1 MMAGIPFTVMF
12 FLRYLLLFLLVCCL
26 AQPAEANQTRLQ
38 IQGLS
43 GSAKDN
49 VDMYLA
55 NFINGGVSSSLRSQA
70 RLEQETRAALRALG
84 YYHPTIRFELQQQS
98 RGSVL
103 LMQVEQGPP
112 TRYSQVTVDITGEA
126 KQDPDFILLVQRLA
140 PKVGDVVHHGRY
152 EQLKNSLGNLALRK
166 GYFDADF
173 TRSTLAVS
181 EALQE
186 ARLTIHFAS
195 QTRYRFG
202 DVRFTGSQIEESRL
216 ASLVPFK
223 AGDPYLASQLGQ
235 FNQDIANTNWFGSI
249 LIEADADLLAST
261 ENTVPL
267 HVQLEPRARNS
278 VETGIG
284 FADVQGPRLKV
295 NWTKPW
301 LNDRG
306 HSLTNRLALS
316 EIEQSLESS
325 YRLPLREVSRDFY
338 QFQFGVKNFDNQDG
352 DGQDYTFAAERHW
365 LLKNEWYRTA
375 SIRWMYSEFT
385 QAEQEDRSNLI
396 MPGISFSR
404 SRSQGGMMPSRGD
417 RLFASVE
424 TSDRAWGSDNRFIR
438 LRGRANYINSW
449 GSNHR
454 FIGRLDAGAIL
465 LEEATELPPSLRFF
479 AGGDNS
485 IRGYGYETVAP
496 RDDEDRLL
504 GGRYMLTSTAE
515 YQYRVMG
522 NWWLASFVDYGSSW
536 SRDPDWKRGVGVGVR
551 WASPIGPVRIDFAW
565 GLDGEVEK
573 GTSFQLHFSLGPEL

>member
-1 MMAGIPFTVMF
+1 
-12 FLRYLLLFLLVCCL
+12 
-26 AQPAEANQTRLQ
+26 
-38 IQGLS
+38 
-43 GSAKDN
+43 
-49 VDMYLA
+49 
-55 NFINGGVSSSLRSQA
+55 
-70 RLEQETRAALRALG
+70 
-84 YYHPTIRFELQQQS
+84 
-98 RGSVL
+98 
-103 LMQVEQGPP
+103 
-112 TRYSQVTVDITGEA
+112 
-126 KQDPDFILLVQRLA
+126 
-140 PKVGDVVHHGRY
+140 
-152 EQLKNSLGNLALRK
+152 
-166 GYFDADF
+166 
-173 TRSTLAVS
+173 
-181 EALQE
+181 
-186 ARLTIHFAS
+186 AS

-249 LIEADADLLAST
+249 LIEADADLLASS
-261 ENTVPL
+261 EHTVPL

-284 FADVQGPRLKV
+284 YADVQGPRLKV
-295 NWTKPW
+295 NWTRPW

-325 YRLPLREVSRDFY
+325 YRLPLRQVAQDFY

-352 DGQDYTFAAERHW
+352 SGQDYTLAAERHW
-365 LLKNEWYRTA
+365 LLKSEWYRTA

-424 TSDRAWGSDNRFIR
+424 TSDRAWGSDSRFIR
-438 LRGRANYINSW
+438 LRGRANYITSW
-449 GSNHR
+449 GSDHR
-454 FIGRLDAGAIL
+454 FVGRLDAGAIL
-465 LEEATELPPSLRFF
+465 FEEATALPPSLRFF

-496 RDDEDRLL
+496 RDEEDRLL

-515 YQYRVMG
+515 YQYRVKG

-536 SRDPDWKRGVGVGVR
+536 SRDPDWKRGVGLGVR
-551 WASPIGPVRIDFAW
+551 WASPIGPVRLDFAW
-565 GLDGEVEK
+565 GLDGEADK